1 MRTRLTGLWRSPDF
15 VRLWIGGTVS
25 EFGSQ
30 ITFWALPLTAVL
42 LLDASPLQIGI
53 LAAVGSMP
61 ALLFGLGVG
70 VWVDRRK
77 KRPLMIAADYG
88 RGLLLLTVPIAA
100 AFHILRIEHLYAVA
114 IGVGTLTLL
123 FGVANRSMLP
133 SLVDRE
139 ELVEAN
145 SKLSIG
151 YSISQ
156 VTGPGVGG
164 VLVQLFTAPA
174 ALIVDAATYVVSA
187 LSIGSIRAQEPEPSR
202 SAQGTD
208 FVRDARAGVGLI
220 LRNPVLIAIAGAVAG
235 LTIFN
240 AVFEAVFVLYVI
252 RTLGISPFTFGLAMS
267 AGSVGFLVGASL
279 ADRFIRWAGPGR
291 AMVIGVVIL
300 GLSDLAIPLASG
312 PVVAVVALIGC
323 AQFMF
328 GVGIVAYSVS
338 QVSITQ
344 AITPIRLQGRI
355 NGIMHSLAIG
365 LVPIGALIGGVIGQT
380 IGVRPTL
387 FLAAGGEIAA
397 VMWLLLTPVW
407 SLRNLPEPSDD
418 SNGPTKPQNR

>member
-1 MRTRLTGLWRSPDF
+1 
-15 VRLWIGGTVS
+15 
-25 EFGSQ
+25 
-30 ITFWALPLTAVL
+30 
-42 LLDASPLQIGI
+42 
-53 LAAVGSMP
+53 MP
-61 ALLFGLGVG
+61 ALIFGLGIG

-88 RGLLLLTVPIAA
+88 RALLLLAVPIAA
-100 AFHILRIEHLYAVA
+100 ALQILRIEHLFA
-114 IGVGTLTLL
+114 IAAGVGFLTLL

-133 SLVDRE
+133 SLVARE

-156 VTGPGVGG
+156 VAGPGVGG
-164 VLVQLFTAPA
+164 VLVQLFSAPA

-202 SAQGTD
+202 PAQGPD
-208 FVRDARAGVGLI
+208 FLREAREGGGLI
-220 LRNPVLIAIAGAVAG
+220 LRNPVLLAIAGAVAG
-235 LTIFN
+235 LTVCN
-240 AVFEAVFVLYVI
+240 AMFEAAFLLYVI
-252 RTLGISPFTFGLAMS
+252 RTLEISPFTLGLAMS

-279 ADRFIRWAGPGR
+279 ADQFIRWSGPGR

-312 PVVAVVALIGC
+312 PVVAVAVLIGC
-323 AQFMF
+323 AQLMF

-344 AITPIRLQGRI
+344 AVTPIRLQGRI
-355 NGIMHSLAIG
+355 NGIMHSLTIG
-365 LVPIGALIGGVIGQT
+365 LVPIGALIGGVLGQT
-380 IGVRPTL
+380 LGVRPTL
-387 FLAAGGEIAA
+387 FISAGGEIAA
-397 VMWLLLTPVW
+397 VIWLLLTPVW
-407 SLRNLPEPSDD
+407 SLRDLPQPSDE
-418 SNGPTKPQNR
+418 

>member
-1 MRTRLTGLWRSPDF
+1 MMRLRLTGLWRRPDF
-15 VRLWIGGTVS
+15 VRLWVGGTVS

-30 ITFWALPLTAVL
+30 ITFLALPLAAVL
-42 LLDASPLQIGI
+42 VLDASPLQIGI
-53 LAAVGSMP
+53 LAAVGSTP
-61 ALLFGLGVG
+61 ALIFGLGIG

-88 RGLLLLTVPIAA
+88 RALLLLAVPVAA
-100 AFHILRIEHLYAVA
+100 ALQILRIEHLYAVA
-114 IGVGTLTLL
+114 AGVGFLTLL

-133 SLVDRE
+133 SLVARE

-151 YSISQ
+151 NSISQ
-156 VTGPGVGG
+156 VSGPGVGG

-187 LSIGSIRAQEPEPSR
+187 LSIGSIRAQEPEPKS
-202 SAQGTD
+202 SAQGRD
-208 FVRDARAGVGLI
+208 FLREAREGAGLI
-220 LRNPVLIAIAGAVAG
+220 LRSPVLLAIAGAVAG

-240 AVFEAVFVLYVI
+240 SVFEAVFVIYVI
-252 RTLGISPFTFGLAMS
+252 RTLEISPFTLGLAMS

-279 ADRFIRWAGPGR
+279 ADRFIHWAGPGR
-291 AMVIGVVIL
+291 AMVIGVIVL
-300 GLSDLAIPLASG
+300 GLSDLIIPLASG
-312 PVVAVVALIGC
+312 PVVVVAALIGC

-344 AITPIRLQGRI
+344 AITPIRLLGRV

-365 LVPIGALIGGVIGQT
+365 LVPIGALVGGVLGQT
-380 IGVRPTL
+380 LGVRPTL
-387 FLAAGGEIAA
+387 FIAAGGEIAA
-397 VMWLLLTPVW
+397 VIWLLLTPVW
-407 SLRNLPEPSDD
+407 SLRDLPQPSDE
-418 SNGPTKPQNR
+418 